1 MKKAALIPVIV
12 VSAILLVYAILISLG
27 QAPNA
32 ILFIFALSP
41 FLMVWMV
48 LSVIRYG
55 KFTGKELRRD
65 QHWGYEDREDLNPDS
80 SAN

>member
-1 MKKAALIPVIV
+1 MKKAAIIPVIT
-12 VSAILLVYAILISLG
+12 VSAILLIYTILSALG
-27 QAPNA
+27 TAPNV

-55 KFTGKELRRD
+55 KFTGKELRDD
-65 QHWGYEDREDLNPDS
+65 QHWGYEDREDLNPS
-80 SAN
+80 KN